1 TGARLRQELD
11 NAFQRDADLPCHV
24 GRIAALLVAGLPRQ
38 DDPAAGRI
46 HNDAVRK
53 TTRLRPFGRLQDLHQ
68 RSPVGYRSPGFENQ
82 KGFSTDI
89 APLPTSKSKPAL
101 RYSALQIHLASPIP
115 AASPVPPEPLFGL
128 LTIRWTARLRNPKP
142 R

>member
-11 NAFQRDADLPCHV
+11 NAFQRDADLPGHV

-46 HNDAVRK
+46 HHDAVRK
-53 TTRLRPFGRLQDLHQ
+53 TTRLRPFCRLQDLHQ

-89 APLPTSKSKPAL
+89 APLPTSKSKADLAIFHIANPPVVADTGCLTCPAGTF
-101 RYSALQIHLASPIP
+101 IWP
-115 AASPVPPEPLFGL
+115 
-128 LTIRWTARLRNPKP
+128 
-142 R
+142 